1 MKKLVFT
8 VTGDNAAAN
17 QHFSIAVA
25 LESSKHDLV
34 IPNAAIWQDA
44 KGVFVYVVETKT
56 TPLGSRSKVKRVDVE
71 VLRRDDR
78 YTAVSGELSR
88 EDFVVVLSSA
98 PLEDGQ
104 AVRFGD

>member
-1 MKKLVFT
+1 MLTAKQPPTHLLYMLLSF
-8 VTGDNAAAN
+8 
-17 QHFSIAVA
+17 QHRILF
-25 LESSKHDLV
+25 
-34 IPNAAIWQDA
+34 
-44 KGVFVYVVETKT
+44 
-56 TPLGSRSKVKRVDVE
+56 